1 MKLRTKDPWISA
13 PEYSKNLNGLI
24 INLLVRNIET
34 ASYFLKNVIKAKIIY
49 EDIDFCAVE
58 GFGSNWCLHAAHSY
72 DMHPFYNLIKTNEQ
86 RGVGVELRLIGC
98 NPDQAELNAKK
109 FKYKVVSK
117 SQNKAHGL
125 IKCYIEDNDGYCWV
139 PSMKI

>member
-49 EDIDFCAVE
+49 EDIDFCAV
-58 GFGSNWCLHAAHSY
+58 
-72 DMHPFYNLIKTNEQ
+72 
-86 RGVGVELRLIGC
+86 
-98 NPDQAELNAKK
+98 
-109 FKYKVVSK
+109 
-117 SQNKAHGL
+117 
-125 IKCYIEDNDGYCWV
+125 
-139 PSMKI
+139 